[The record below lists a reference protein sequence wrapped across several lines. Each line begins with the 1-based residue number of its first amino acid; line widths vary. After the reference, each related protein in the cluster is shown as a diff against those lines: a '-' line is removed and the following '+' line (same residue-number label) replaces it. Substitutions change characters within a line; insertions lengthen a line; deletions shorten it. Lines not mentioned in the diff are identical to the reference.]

1 MNLDIKEWVIE
12 NDLLVN
18 RLKEDGSKA
27 SVQNVLESFTSLLE
41 RVQGLPPD
49 TAFICYEQAVVY
61 NLCHLLLQGQ
71 MNVSIGGIHKSA
83 AILHQSICRALA
95 AFRIEPCHQGEEDFS
110 NIHLFGPADIKCT
123 IDTLLPALFKEL
135 IKRSIVCGPFVL
147 SCCLLAFQWLID
159 EKVNQAVKLLY
170 LMQSQLKLVD
180 SNMNFTDEVP
190 ADRLPVCLFS
200 LEYSSSISNSI
211 ITSSTLS
218 AKDLTDIQS
227 LLSVVT
233 SLLAFALFANKEYEK
248 ALEILRG
255 KENTHDVGFHDLYLK
270 GYILYEQN
278 QVDSALTCFQE
289 CLSISQEQ
297 NRAAT
302 LNMLG
307 CCCAVKG
314 KHHTAVAKFKDA
326 LEHDF
331 QQLEALFNI
340 SLQYQKMDKF
350 EAQIKALELLKEVIK
365 ARGSEPQTCQHL
377 VVSPRDHSREHSKGN
392 LDVELSVPPRFSLGS
407 SKSSARMSKELVTY
421 ILAKRYSELG
431 RFEEAATNFLEL
443 LVNIVEVRTSN
454 FRPNVQN
461 LPSPTELYKKCA
473 FALCKAGRHED
484 AVTIC
489 DKVLTS
495 IEHGEPTE
503 QGHNDEIRANDKA
516 PKKRLRSD
524 DGEDYL
530 STFNS
535 EAVSDNVQMLML
547 KAESL
552 VHLQKPLEALQSL
565 NRVLVALEDVQLVK
579 NQERIQGHKDNDGQ
593 QRKRRKLD
601 CGDNVSCEEQSE
613 TDNSRRPARVK
624 VQAYNQKASILDELG
639 QTHDALHQLHLS
651 LECLAEH
658 PETVYKHTRLLLKLG
673 SNKEAAHNWLQ
684 FRGVLL
690 HSHKGDLDSLWKV
703 LRSSTTKFLE
713 SDVSNEQVR
722 ELDELTLNWLSE
734 NKEQNVFYPHARV

>member
-1 MNLDIKEWVIE
+1 MIKGEFALKEELRGLEEKMFEKMDAEHRSLKQSHRGSLSLEASHHHLIEYVELLKQATFMNLDIKEWVIE

-27 SVQNVLESFTSLLE
+27 SVQNVLERFTSLLE

-71 MNVSIGGIHKSA
+71 LNVSIGGIHKSA

-110 NIHLFGPADIKCT
+110 NIHLFGPANIECT
-123 IDTLLPALFKEL
+123 IDSLLPALFKEL
-135 IKRSIVCGPFVL
+135 IKRSIGCGPFVL

-431 RFEEAATNFLEL
+431 RFEGF
-443 LVNIVEVRTSN
+443 SN
-454 FRPNVQN
+454 
-461 LPSPTELYKKCA
+461 
-473 FALCKAGRHED
+473 
-484 AVTIC
+484 
-489 DKVLTS
+489 
-495 IEHGEPTE
+495 
-503 QGHNDEIRANDKA
+503 
-516 PKKRLRSD
+516 
-524 DGEDYL
+524 
-530 STFNS
+530 
-535 EAVSDNVQMLML
+535 
-547 KAESL
+547 
-552 VHLQKPLEALQSL
+552 
-565 NRVLVALEDVQLVK
+565 
-579 NQERIQGHKDNDGQ
+579 
-593 QRKRRKLD
+593 
-601 CGDNVSCEEQSE
+601 
-613 TDNSRRPARVK
+613 
-624 VQAYNQKASILDELG
+624 
-639 QTHDALHQLHLS
+639 
-651 LECLAEH
+651 
-658 PETVYKHTRLLLKLG
+658 
-673 SNKEAAHNWLQ
+673 
-684 FRGVLL
+684 
-690 HSHKGDLDSLWKV
+690 
-703 LRSSTTKFLE
+703 
-713 SDVSNEQVR
+713 
-722 ELDELTLNWLSE
+722 
-734 NKEQNVFYPHARV
+734 